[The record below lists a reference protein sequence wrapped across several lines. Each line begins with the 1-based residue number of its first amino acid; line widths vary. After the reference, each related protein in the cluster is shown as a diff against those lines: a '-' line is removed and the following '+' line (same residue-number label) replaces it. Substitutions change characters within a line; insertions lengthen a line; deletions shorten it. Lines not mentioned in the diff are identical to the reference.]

1 MFGDHFYHKQIRN
14 TVIAFGTIFNNVN
27 IKRTDSSG
35 NPLQTLRV
43 PLSYSP
49 KEKFLARLDAQQD
62 LTGDDSKVA
71 ITLPRM
77 SFEITGYSYDP
88 TRKLNKN
95 QRLGRVT
102 TNADTSKLNTQ
113 YSPVPYNVSFSLNVF
128 VANSD
133 DGLQIIEQIL
143 PFFQPDYTV
152 TMILDSTYMDT
163 KRDIPF
169 ILENVSYDDSYTGT
183 LTSLRRIIY
192 TLTFTAK
199 IYMYGPISQ
208 SAIIKK
214 VSADLYDNLAT
225 GDTGQGGT
233 GPRRVERVTVQPNPT
248 SADKDDTY
256 TYTTTLDFFT
266 DTLDYDNTTG
276 EDKTSSPTKPS

>member
-1 MFGDHFYHKQIRN
+1 MFGEHFYHKKIRN
-14 TVIAFGTIFNNVN
+14 TVIAFGTIFNNIN
-27 IKRTDSSG
+27 IKRLDSSG
-35 NPLQTLRV
+35 NPLQNIKI

-77 SFEITGYSYDP
+77 SFEITGYSYDA

-95 QRLGRVT
+95 QKITKVT
-102 TNADTSKLNTQ
+102 TNADTTKMNNQ
-113 YSPVPYNVSFSLNVF
+113 YMPVPYNVNFQLNVF
-128 VANSD
+128 TANSD

-143 PFFQPDYTV
+143 PYFQPDYTV
-152 TMILDSTYMDT
+152 TMIEDRTMDT

-169 ILENVSYDDSYTGT
+169 ILNSVDYSDDYSGS

-192 TLTFTAK
+192 TLSFTAK
-199 IYMYGPISQ
+199 VYLYGPISTN
-208 SAIIKK
+208 AIIKK
-214 VSADLYDNLAT
+214 VSADLYS
-225 GDTGQGGT
+225 DTGSNA
-233 GPRRVERVTVQPNPT
+233 PRVERVTVQPNPT

-256 TYTTTLDFFT
+256 TYTTTLEFFT
-266 DTLDYDNTTG
+266 DTLDYDETTG

>member
-1 MFGDHFYHKQIRN
+1 MFGEHFYHKKIRN

-27 IKRTDSSG
+27 IKRLDSSG
-35 NPLQTLRV
+35 NPLQNIKV

-77 SFEITGYSYDP
+77 SFEITGYSYDA

-95 QRLGRVT
+95 QKITKVT
-102 TNADTSKLNTQ
+102 TNADTTKMNNQ
-113 YSPVPYNVSFSLNVF
+113 YMPVPYNVNFQLNVF
-128 VANSD
+128 TANSD

-152 TMILDSTYMDT
+152 TMIEDRTMDT

-169 ILENVSYDDSYTGT
+169 ILNSVDYSDEYTGS

-192 TLTFTAK
+192 TLSFTAK
-199 IYMYGPISQ
+199 VYLYGPISTN
-208 SAIIKK
+208 AIIKK
-214 VSADLYDNLAT
+214 VSADLYS
-225 GDTGQGGT
+225 DTGSNA
-233 GPRRVERVTVQPNPT
+233 PRVERVTVQPNPT

-256 TYTTTLDFFT
+256 TYTTTLEFFT
-266 DTLDYDNTTG
+266 DTLDYDEATG

>member
-1 MFGDHFYHKQIRN
+1 MFGEHFYHKKIRN

-27 IKRTDSSG
+27 IKRLDSSG
-35 NPLQTLRV
+35 NPLQNIKV

-77 SFEITGYSYDP
+77 SFEITGYSYDA

-95 QRLGRVT
+95 QKITKVT
-102 TNADTSKLNTQ
+102 TNADTTKMNNQ
-113 YSPVPYNVSFSLNVF
+113 YMPVPYNVNFQLNVF
-128 VANSD
+128 TANSD

-143 PFFQPDYTV
+143 PYFQPDYTV
-152 TMILDSTYMDT
+152 TMIEDRTMDT

-169 ILENVSYDDSYTGT
+169 VLNSVDYSDDYTGS

-192 TLTFTAK
+192 TLSFTAK
-199 IYMYGPISQ
+199 VYLYGPISTN
-208 SAIIKK
+208 AIIKK
-214 VSADLYDNLAT
+214 VSADLYA
-225 GDTGQGGT
+225 DTGSNA
-233 GPRRVERVTVQPNPT
+233 PRVERVTVQPNPT

-256 TYTTTLDFFT
+256 TYTTTLEFFT

-276 EDKTSSPTKPS
+276 EDATSSPTKPS

>member
-1 MFGDHFYHKQIRN
+1 MFGEHFYHKKIRN

-27 IKRTDSSG
+27 IKRLDSSG
-35 NPLQTLRV
+35 NPLQNIKV

-77 SFEITGYSYDP
+77 SFEITGYSYDA

-95 QRLGRVT
+95 QKITKVT
-102 TNADTSKLNTQ
+102 TNADTTKMNNQ
-113 YSPVPYNVSFSLNVF
+113 YMPVPYNVNFSLNVYTT
-128 VANSD
+128 NSD

-152 TMILDSTYMDT
+152 TMIEDRTMDT

-169 ILENVSYDDSYTGT
+169 ILNSVDYEDSYTGT
-183 LTSLRRIIY
+183 LTSMRRIIY
-192 TLTFTAK
+192 TLSFTAK
-199 IYMYGPISQ
+199 VYLYGPISTN
-208 SAIIKK
+208 AVIKK
-214 VSADLYDNLAT
+214 VSADLYS
-225 GDTGQGGT
+225 DTGSNS
-233 GPRRVERVTVQPNPT
+233 PRVERVTVQPNPT

-256 TYTTTLDFFT
+256 SYTTTLEFFT

-276 EDKTSSPTKPS
+276 EDATSSPTKPS

>member
-1 MFGDHFYHKQIRN
+1 MFGEHFYHKKIRN

-27 IKRTDSSG
+27 IKRLDSSG
-35 NPLQTLRV
+35 NPLQNIKV

-77 SFEITGYSYDP
+77 SFEITGYSYDA

-95 QRLGRVT
+95 QKITKVT
-102 TNADTSKLNTQ
+102 TNADTTKLNNQ
-113 YSPVPYNVSFSLNVF
+113 YMPVPYNVNFSLNVYT
-128 VANSD
+128 ANSD

-152 TMILDSTYMDT
+152 TMIEDRTMDT

-169 ILENVSYDDSYTGT
+169 ILNSVDYEDSYTGS
-183 LTSLRRIIY
+183 LTSMRRIIY
-192 TLTFTAK
+192 TLSFTAK
-199 IYMYGPISQ
+199 VYLYGPIST

-214 VSADLYDNLAT
+214 VSADLYS
-225 GDTGQGGT
+225 DTGSNA
-233 GPRRVERVTVQPNPT
+233 PRVERVTVQPNPT

-256 TYTTTLDFFT
+256 SYTTTLEFFT

-276 EDKTSSPTKPS
+276 EDATSNPTKPS

>member
-1 MFGDHFYHKQIRN
+1 MFGEHFYHKKIRN

-27 IKRTDSSG
+27 IKRLDSSG
-35 NPLQTLRV
+35 NPLQNIKV

-77 SFEITGYSYDP
+77 SFEITGYSYDA

-95 QRLGRVT
+95 QKITKVT
-102 TNADTSKLNTQ
+102 TNADTTKMNNQ
-113 YSPVPYNVSFSLNVF
+113 YMPVPYNVNFQLNVF
-128 VANSD
+128 TANSD

-143 PFFQPDYTV
+143 PYFQPDYTV
-152 TMILDSTYMDT
+152 TMIEDRTMDT

-169 ILENVSYDDSYTGT
+169 ILNSVDYSDDYSGS

-192 TLTFTAK
+192 TLSFTAK
-199 IYMYGPISQ
+199 VYLYGPISTN
-208 SAIIKK
+208 AIIKK
-214 VSADLYDNLAT
+214 VSADLYS
-225 GDTGQGGT
+225 DTGSNA
-233 GPRRVERVTVQPNPT
+233 PRVERVTVQPNPT

-256 TYTTTLDFFT
+256 TYTTTLEFFT
-266 DTLDYDNTTG
+266 DTLDYDETTG

>member
-1 MFGDHFYHKQIRN
+1 MFGDHFYHKKIRN

-27 IKRTDSSG
+27 IKRLDSSG
-35 NPLQTLRV
+35 NPLQNIKV

-77 SFEITGYSYDP
+77 SFEITGYSYDA

-95 QRLGRVT
+95 QKITKVT
-102 TNADTSKLNTQ
+102 TNADTTKMNNQ
-113 YSPVPYNVSFSLNVF
+113 YMPVPYNVNFSLNVYT
-128 VANSD
+128 ANSD

-152 TMILDSTYMDT
+152 TMIEDTTMDT

-169 ILENVSYDDSYTGT
+169 ILNSVDYEDSYTGS

-192 TLTFTAK
+192 TLQFTAK
-199 IYMYGPISQ
+199 VYLYGPIST

-214 VSADLYDNLAT
+214 VSADLYS
-225 GDTGQGGT
+225 DTGSNA
-233 GPRRVERVTVQPNPT
+233 PRVERVTVQPNPT

-256 TYTTTLDFFT
+256 TYTTTLEFFT

-276 EDKTSSPTKPS
+276 EDATSSPTKPS

>member
-1 MFGDHFYHKQIRN
+1 MFGEHFYHKQIRN

-27 IKRTDSSG
+27 IKRLDSSG
-35 NPLQTLRV
+35 NPIQTLRV
-43 PLSYSP
+43 PLSYAP

-77 SFEITGYSYDP
+77 SFEITGYNYDG

-95 QRLGRVT
+95 QKLGRVT
-102 TNADTSKLNTQ
+102 TNADTTKLNTQ
-113 YSPVPYNVSFSLNVF
+113 YSPVPYNVNFSLNVF

-152 TMILDSTYMDT
+152 TMILDNTYMDT

-169 ILENVSYDDSYTGT
+169 VLENVSYDDSYTGT

-192 TLTFTAK
+192 TLQFTAK
-199 IYMYGPISQ
+199 IYLYGPISQ
-208 SAIIKK
+208 SAVIKK
-214 VSADLYDNLAT
+214 VSADLYS
-225 GDTGQGGT
+225 DTGSNS
-233 GPRRVERVTVQPNPT
+233 PRVERVTVQPNPT
-248 SADKDDTY
+248 TADKDDTY
-256 TYTTTLDFFT
+256 TYTTTLEFFT

-276 EDKTSSPTKPS
+276 EDATSSPTKPS

>member
-1 MFGDHFYHKQIRN
+1 MFGEHFYHKKIRN
-14 TVIAFGTIFNNVN
+14 TVIAFGTIFNNIN
-27 IKRTDSSG
+27 IKRLDSSG
-35 NPLQTLRV
+35 NPLQNIKV

-77 SFEITGYSYDP
+77 SFEITGYSYDA

-95 QRLGRVT
+95 QKITKVT
-102 TNADTSKLNTQ
+102 TNADTTKMNNQ
-113 YSPVPYNVSFSLNVF
+113 YMPVPYNVNFSLNVYT
-128 VANSD
+128 ANSD

-152 TMILDSTYMDT
+152 TMIEDTTMDT

-169 ILENVSYDDSYTGT
+169 ILNSVDYDDSYTGT

-192 TLTFTAK
+192 TLQFTAK
-199 IYMYGPISQ
+199 VYLYGPIST

-214 VSADLYDNLAT
+214 VSADLYS
-225 GDTGQGGT
+225 DTGSNA
-233 GPRRVERVTVQPNPT
+233 PRVERVTVQPNPT

-256 TYTTTLDFFT
+256 TYTTTLEFFT
-266 DTLDYDNTTG
+266 DTLDYENTTG
-276 EDKTSSPTKPS
+276 EDATSNPTKPS

>member
-1 MFGDHFYHKQIRN
+1 MFGEHFYHKKIRN

-27 IKRTDSSG
+27 IKRLDSSG
-35 NPLQTLRV
+35 NPLQNIKV

-77 SFEITGYSYDP
+77 SFEVTGYSYDGG
-88 TRKLNKN
+88 RKLNKN
-95 QRLGRVT
+95 QKITKVT
-102 TNADTSKLNTQ
+102 TNADTTKMNNQ
-113 YSPVPYNVSFSLNVF
+113 YMPVPYNVSFSLNVY

-143 PFFQPDYTV
+143 PYFQPDYTV
-152 TMILDSTYMDT
+152 TMIEDTTMDT

-169 ILENVSYDDSYTGT
+169 ILNSVDYDDSYTGT

-192 TLTFTAK
+192 TLQFTAK
-199 IYMYGPISQ
+199 VYLYGPIST

-214 VSADLYDNLAT
+214 VSADLYS
-225 GDTGQGGT
+225 DTGSNA
-233 GPRRVERVTVQPNPT
+233 PRVERVTVQPNPT

-256 TYTTTLDFFT
+256 TYTTTLEFFT
-266 DTLDYDNTTG
+266 DTLDYENTTG
-276 EDKTSSPTKPS
+276 EDATSNPTKPS

>member
-1 MFGDHFYHKQIRN
+1 MFGEHFYHKKIRN

-27 IKRTDSSG
+27 IKRLDSSG
-35 NPLQTLRV
+35 NPLQNIKV

-77 SFEITGYSYDP
+77 SFEITGYSYDA

-95 QRLGRVT
+95 QKITKVT
-102 TNADTSKLNTQ
+102 TNADTTKLNNQ
-113 YSPVPYNVSFSLNVF
+113 YMPVPYNVNFSLNVYT
-128 VANSD
+128 ANSD

-152 TMILDSTYMDT
+152 TMIEDRTMDT

-169 ILENVSYDDSYTGT
+169 ILNSVDYEDSYTGS
-183 LTSLRRIIY
+183 LTSMRRIIY
-192 TLTFTAK
+192 TLSFTAK
-199 IYMYGPISQ
+199 VYLYGPIST
-208 SAIIKK
+208 SAVIKK
-214 VSADLYDNLAT
+214 VSADLYS
-225 GDTGQGGT
+225 DTGSNA
-233 GPRRVERVTVQPNPT
+233 PRVERVTVQPNPT

-256 TYTTTLDFFT
+256 SYTTTLEFFT

-276 EDKTSSPTKPS
+276 EDATSSPTKPS